1 MSLASIITTAACL
14 LLISAVFMLG
24 LNIEANMAEFQV
36 DNTMLAFVDD
46 SYTDAQ
52 ARALQS
58 QIENVDHVVKVSYIT
73 REEAMA
79 DYIDQY
85 EDGDATN
92 SRLQASIFRNRYAIE
107 MDNQEAVHEVAEA
120 VSGIKGIADTRI
132 DEVVSQGF
140 AVVQKVVTI
149 VGIMMTVLMLT
160 ICVVIMTN
168 TIKLHELLLS
178 YSRKYNNP
186 LVRFHLHTLSMLLRY
201 EPKSDF
207 VPSTFYNSC
216 VKRALK
222 EINEHTSIQVQAVPV
237 YPLKSKAYTDVR
249 FYIDARWDTLEE
261 KQKCLEREDRIR
273 NGPAC
278 SEKTI
283 ITAADKEIEQ
293 LLQTGEG
300 ELCPEDIRSNKPNYL
315 QLR

>member
-1 MSLASIITTAACL
+1 MSKAKTQAGYCLQSAANGITKHKAMSLASIITTAACL

-120 VSGIKGIADTRI
+120 VSNIKGIADTRI

-149 VGIMMTVLMLT
+149 VGIMLTVLMLT

-168 TIKLHELLLS
+168 TIKLTTMARKEEIAVMKMMGAYDNFVKMPLLFEGCIVGCAGALLAFALS
-178 YSRKYNNP
+178 
-186 LVRFHLHTLSMLLRY
+186 
-201 EPKSDF
+201 
-207 VPSTFYNSC
+207 
-216 VKRALK
+216 
-222 EINEHTSIQVQAVPV
+222 
-237 YPLKSKAYTDVR
+237 
-249 FYIDARWDTLEE
+249 
-261 KQKCLEREDRIR
+261 
-273 NGPAC
+273 
-278 SEKTI
+278 TI
-283 ITAADKEIEQ
+283 IYVIM
-293 LLQTGEG
+293 EG
-300 ELCPEDIRSNKPNYL
+300 MMQSSGVLSLITFQPFSHLAGPLIAIDLIMGLGVGCAGCAISIRKHL
-315 QLR
+315 DV

>member
-1 MSLASIITTAACL
+1 MSKAKTQAGYCLQSAANGITKHKAMSLASIITTAACL

-58 QIENVDHVVKVSYIT
+58 KIENVDHVVKVSYIT

-85 EDGDATN
+85 EDGDASN

-120 VSGIKGIADTRI
+120 VSNINGIADTRI

-149 VGIMMTVLMLT
+149 VGIMLTVLMLT

-168 TIKLHELLLS
+168 TIKLTTMA
-178 YSRKYNNP
+178 RKP
-186 LVRFHLHTLSMLLRY
+186 T
-201 EPKSDF
+201 
-207 VPSTFYNSC
+207 
-216 VKRALK
+216 
-222 EINEHTSIQVQAVPV
+222 ITS
-237 YPLKSKAYTDVR
+237 
-249 FYIDARWDTLEE
+249 
-261 KQKCLEREDRIR
+261 
-273 NGPAC
+273 
-278 SEKTI
+278 
-283 ITAADKEIEQ
+283 
-293 LLQTGEG
+293 
-300 ELCPEDIRSNKPNYL
+300 
-315 QLR
+315 